1 MPIPAQSIIRTAHE
15 TLHDED
21 GVRWPAF
28 ELVRYLNIGQRV
40 IITFRPD
47 QKYTTAPHTLAA
59 GHRQQLPA
67 AAMALMDIPNNAT
80 GRKRRITKVGALQLD
95 AVSPDWRSRPGA
107 TEIAHFMHD
116 LREPRTFDVYP
127 PAASGAQV
135 DVTYSLYPVDVPVP
149 ADGSSA
155 SSVSGN
161 IDLPDHW
168 ESALLDYV
176 LFRAYSKDVEFGGN
190 AQMASSYLGMFN
202 AAVGSQLE
210 STALV
215 APKE

>member
-1 MPIPAQSIIRTAHE
+1 MPISAQSIIRIAHE
-15 TLHDED
+15 TLHDVD

-28 ELVRYLNIGQRV
+28 ELVRYLNIGQREIV
-40 IITFRPD
+40 RLRPD
-47 QKYTTAPHTLAA
+47 QKCTTAPVPLVP

-67 AAMALMDIPNNAT
+67 VAMALMDIPNNAT
-80 GRKRRITKVGALQLD
+80 GRKRRITKVDVLQLD

-116 LREPRTFDVYP
+116 LREPRTFDVFP

-135 DVTYSLYPVDVPVP
+135 DMSYSLYPVDVPVP
-149 ADGSSA
+149 VDGFAA

-202 AAVGSQLE
+202 AAVGSQLQ

-215 APKE
+215 APKN